1 MFLSRRAELLRFW
14 RYSALRQAAIL
25 TTTFVGLLILAGT
38 FAVISF
44 EREFDDRIE
53 AELRN
58 RLTVVSADIASRGFV
73 PEAYPMTTTEVVVM
87 LDPSIRLEPGF
98 HDDIEFPGG
107 PEFLRKNQWV
117 YLVEDVG
124 DDRLLI
130 GTNLGRRD
138 EFLEI
143 ILQTLATIGFA
154 AAAIA
159 LCVGIVFGLRTQ
171 KRITAIRQTLDTAA
185 SGDLAARVQ
194 AQNANDDI
202 DELAHQV
209 DDTLEQLET
218 LIRQTRDF
226 SANIAHDLKTPLA
239 RLRIRLE
246 TALSKEM
253 GEGDSADE
261 IGAALKQA
269 DDVIAIFDA
278 FLRIAK
284 LEAGTAKAQFEP
296 IDLGDLAAQVAEI
309 YEPVVIDR
317 GRAFSLNTQA
327 PATIDGD
334 KVLLVQLLA
343 NLIENAMRH
352 TPEGTAI
359 TLSANGHDL
368 MLSDTGPGIPSD
380 EYEKVIKPLYRLD
393 KSRTEE
399 GAGLGLSLVQ
409 TIADVHGAQLELG
422 ENPTD
427 QGPGLSVTVHFPKTG

>member
-269 DDVIAIFDA
+269 DEVIAIFDA

-284 LEAGTAKAQFEP
+284 LEAGTAKAQFVP

-359 TLSANGHDL
+359 TLSAKAHDL